1 MAKKKAKAST
11 PQRVSRKETYTVKRL
26 NQHVERLREQ
36 ATRLANLSRQM
47 AEHGV
52 EIIVDGHAMLLR
64 GLNQIDNFADNATRA
79 VREARLAQEE
89 L

>member
-1 MAKKKAKAST
+1 MGKKKVKAKS
-11 PQRVSRKETYTVKRL
+11 PQRVPRKEQYTVARM

-47 AEHGV
+47 EEFKL

-64 GLNQIDNFADNATRA
+64 GLNQVDNFADNATRA
-79 VREARLAQEE
+79 VREARLAQQEM
-89 L
+89 